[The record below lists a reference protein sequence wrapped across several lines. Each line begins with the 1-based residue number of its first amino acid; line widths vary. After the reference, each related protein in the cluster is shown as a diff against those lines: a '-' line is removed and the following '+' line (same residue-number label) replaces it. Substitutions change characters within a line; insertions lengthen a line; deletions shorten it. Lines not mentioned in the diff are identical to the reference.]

1 LEALLLTCS
10 RALRR
15 LPGARVAAMDGARA
29 AAMDGDRVAVIGAD

>member
-15 LPGARVAAMDGARA
+15 LPGARVAAMDG
-29 AAMDGDRVAVIGAD
+29 DRVAVIGAD